1 MNDYV
6 IYCDVSGD
14 VDEAVVRDGA
24 IRFIEMDY
32 SIGDEMR
39 VCGGVKPEADV
50 KAFYDAQRGNVL
62 TKTSQVTP
70 STYVSVLGPC
80 LKEGTSAMCICLSSG
95 LSSTYQS
102 ACLAAEQLKDKYPQ
116 AEMIPV
122 DSLAAS
128 GGLGILC
135 ERAAA
140 NREKGMS
147 LKDNAADVQA
157 LAHRLRH
164 WFLVQD
170 LEYLKRGG
178 RVSAATALIGG
189 LLNIKPI
196 LRINGEGALT
206 TEYKERGY
214 KAAAR
219 RILQL
224 FSEQYDA
231 DSAERVYVI
240 HADAPDVAA
249 HLLAEARRLF
259 PQARFTT
266 AMLSPI
272 IGAHTGP
279 NMAALVFV
287 GKDAQ

>member
-14 VDEAVVRDGA
+14 VDEEVIEAGK

-39 VCGGVKPEADV
+39 VCGGVKPEDEV

-80 LKEGTSAMCICLSSG
+80 LKEGVSAMCICLSSG

-102 ACLAAEQLKDKYPQ
+102 ACLAAEQLKDKYPD

-147 LKDNAADVQA
+147 LKDNAADVQK

-196 LRINGEGALT
+196 LRINEQGALT
-206 TEYKERGY
+206 TEFKERGY

-224 FSEQYDA
+224 FADQYDA
-231 DSAERVYVI
+231 SSQERVYVI

-249 HLLAEARRLF
+249 HLLREAQQLF

-287 GKDAQ
+287 GKEG